1 MLKKGEKI
9 EDNKEIIIINSFG
22 ILPTYFKFA
31 KSVLMGK
38 SLSKNYGKVGG
49 QNPIEAAKLGC
60 KIYHGPFIKNFE
72 EIYKTLE
79 ENKIAKKII
88 NKSELVEYLIQD
100 LDNEEKEIEKYS
112 SIMNN
117 LSNKILSN
125 TMAEINKLLKNA
137 TI

>member
-1 MLKKGEKI
+1 M
-9 EDNKEIIIINSFG
+9 
-22 ILPTYFKFA
+22 
-31 KSVLMGK
+31 
-38 SLSKNYGKVGG
+38 
-49 QNPIEAAKLGC
+49 Q
-60 KIYHGPFIKNFE
+60 
-72 EIYKTLE
+72 
-79 ENKIAKKII
+79 KKIT

-137 TI
+137 AI

>member
-1 MLKKGEKI
+1 ME
-9 EDNKEIIIINSFG
+9 S
-22 ILPTYFKFA
+22 
-31 KSVLMGK
+31 
-38 SLSKNYGKVGG
+38 
-49 QNPIEAAKLGC
+49 QGC

-88 NKSELVEYLIQD
+88 NKSELVKYLIQD

-137 TI
+137 PL